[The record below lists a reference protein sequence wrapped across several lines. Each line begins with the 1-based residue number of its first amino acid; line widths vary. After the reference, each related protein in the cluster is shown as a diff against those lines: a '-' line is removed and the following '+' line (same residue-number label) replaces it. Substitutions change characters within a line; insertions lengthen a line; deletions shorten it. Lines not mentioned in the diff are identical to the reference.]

1 MKRMLQLL
9 AIMVLVSIAGSGCG
23 DSQQKGIN
31 SGKDKP
37 KTSEKQ
43 G

>member
-1 MKRMLQLL
+1 MTRLFRLL
-9 AIMVLVSIAGSGCG
+9 VIVVIVTIAGTGCG

-37 KTSEKQ
+37 KTSEKL